1 MASTMRRGTVW
12 IPVLLIGAALYWTVA
27 LRLGSVSLGMLGS
40 SPEQLELVPAMTIDV
55 DIIEEPVNLLGHHD
69 DGREENEY
77 EAEEMPGDP
86 IIVRLEPVNVIGT
99 GGVIGADDLPRIRA
113 TGTGGVAGGGTS
125 AAADDGAPPPPPVE
139 DSIGRTAF

>member
-1 MASTMRRGTVW
+1 M
-12 IPVLLIGAALYWTVA
+12 LLIGSALYWTVA

-55 DIIEEPVNLLGHHD
+55 DIIEEPVNLLGS
-69 DGREENEY
+69 DGDAREEY

-86 IIVRLEPVNVIGT
+86 IIVRLEPVSIIAS
-99 GGVIGADDLPRIRA
+99 GGVVSGFEPSATSSRA
-113 TGTGGVAGGGTS
+113 TGGGGVAGGGTS

>member
-1 MASTMRRGTVW
+1 MRRGTVW
-12 IPVLLIGAALYWTVA
+12 IPVLLIGSALYWTVA

-55 DIIEEPVNLLGHHD
+55 DIIEEPVNLLGND
-69 DGREENEY
+69 DDAREKY

-86 IIVRLEPVNVIGT
+86 IIVRLEPVSIIAS
-99 GGVIGADDLPRIRA
+99 GGVVSGFEQSATSSRA
-113 TGTGGVAGGGTS
+113 TGGGGVAGGGTS